1 MNSLFYTHS
10 ELFIFKAKDVS
21 RSESHKQM
29 NFTFMQEKER
39 FANGEKKIAIISEA
53 SSGIYLHVSPKILTL
68 AHFKLL
74 LM

>member
-1 MNSLFYTHS
+1 
-10 ELFIFKAKDVS
+10 
-21 RSESHKQM
+21 M

-39 FANGEKKIAIISEA
+39 FANGEMKIAIISEA